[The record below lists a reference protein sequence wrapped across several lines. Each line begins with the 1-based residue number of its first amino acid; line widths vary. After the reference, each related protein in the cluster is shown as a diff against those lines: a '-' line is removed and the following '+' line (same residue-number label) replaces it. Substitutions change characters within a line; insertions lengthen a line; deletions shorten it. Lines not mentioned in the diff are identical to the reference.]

1 MSLEAI
7 HGPGILFVRS
17 RISPAS
23 KSTLDEST
31 FLKWYDDEHIP
42 EVISTSSIKSGVRYV
57 DINKTSRTGDA
68 QNPKPYLAC
77 YPMQELA
84 FTLGDEFKKINFRS
98 STLPGSGI
106 VYDLVDMD
114 VSYLGFLGAT
124 PEKRSRSDG
133 ELTIDARS
141 DATGLY

>member
-17 RISPAS
+17 RISPSS
-23 KSTLDEST
+23 KSILDEPT
-31 FLKWYDDEHIP
+31 FLNWYDEEHIP
-42 EVISTSSIKSGVRYV
+42 EVTSTSSIKNGFRYV
-57 DINKTSRTGDA
+57 DINKTSTTGDA

-77 YPMQELA
+77 YPMPDLA
-84 FTLGDEFKKINFRS
+84 FTLRDEFKKINFRS

-106 VYDLVDMD
+106 IYDLVDMD

-124 PEKRSRSDG
+124 SRKGGSMLDYTS
-133 ELTIDARS
+133 LVS
-141 DATGLY
+141 C